1 MILLG
6 LESKAKKNIFLLV
19 ALMWQ
24 QIGAEEEPDLSSKWN
39 RTGKITREDEGH
51 SMTYTSK

>member
-6 LESKAKKNIFLLV
+6 LESKAKKIIFLLV

-39 RTGKITREDEGH
+39 RTGKILGKMRDIL
-51 SMTYTSK
+51 